1 MSDSRW
7 AQIAPLTG
15 VGFVLLLSAGVLTIN
30 NYAYLTPAEEVKAFY
45 EANAAR
51 VSGGAYLILVS
62 AVSLLWFA
70 GSLRSALRTAEG
82 GTGRLSAVAFAGGL
96 AAAAAIMV
104 AMSAILTISELA
116 RVEGV
121 VPGDAAMMLHG
132 FSQNLM
138 GVMLPVALGVMIA
151 ATAVVAYRTR
161 FLPRWSIWVSGIIAL
176 GSISPLAYLVGAAAI
191 LWIAVMSFVLYTRGR
206 QQAAV

>member
-7 AQIAPLTG
+7 ARIAPLTG
-15 VGFVLLLSAGVLTIN
+15 VGFVLLLLAGVLTIN
-30 NYAYLTPAEEVKAFY
+30 NYAYLAPAEEVKAFY
-45 EANAAR
+45 DANAAR

-82 GTGRLSAVAFAGGL
+82 GTGRLSAVAFAGGI

-104 AMSAILTISELA
+104 AMSAMLTISELA
-116 RVEGV
+116 RVKGV

-151 ATAVVAYRTR
+151 ATAVVAYRTG
-161 FLPRWSIWVSGIIAL
+161 FLSRWAIWVSGIIAL